1 MSGRKSKRSTF
12 GADFLSCP
20 LNPIASKRLQI
31 PIRRT
36 MKSSVE
42 IVYRNPTLTHGAI
55 TPDVSPGIHAFNKA
69 CINRTIA
76 KARNDDRIF
85 IAVHDFKVSATLMPK
100 YWFTSQKPESL
111 TCENPE
117 PPQHSARTIRSG
129 RYPGIPFTIGATIP
143 AAVII
148 ATVADPWARRIAA
161 ATIKTTTSGEI
172 DDVASIFPMYAP
184 TPVST

>member
-69 CINRTIA
+69 FINRTIA

-111 TCENPE
+111 TSGNPL
-117 PPQHSARTIRSG
+117 HDRRDDSRG
-129 RYPGIPFTIGATIP
+129 RDDRNRGRALRQPHDGSN
-143 AAVII
+143 
-148 ATVADPWARRIAA
+148 DKNNDQRR
-161 ATIKTTTSGEI
+161 
-172 DDVASIFPMYAP
+172 D
-184 TPVST
+184 